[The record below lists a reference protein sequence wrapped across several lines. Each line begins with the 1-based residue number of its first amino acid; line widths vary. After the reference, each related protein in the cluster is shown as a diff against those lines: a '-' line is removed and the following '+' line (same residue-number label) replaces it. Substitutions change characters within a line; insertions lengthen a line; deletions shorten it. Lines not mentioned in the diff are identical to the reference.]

1 MRPTPIVALQIRRVV
16 GFGMLVAAGT
26 LFMLYLFRPR
36 PYVLAGAFAWA
47 ASSMMLLV
55 LSVDSGGA
63 HAADPNTITTG
74 RLGIG
79 AWSYAALFFGAAL
92 RLASG
97 WFRAPS
103 AIPLSMFWAIFAGA
117 AWVIFG
123 AAFFPRPGA
132 ILLPALLLMTSWH
145 LISAYG
151 YLKIVRQHRFVGAA
165 LAGIGVFSIAVINIS
180 ASGGGHCQ
188 PRHRAGLDQRRL
200 SQFAG
205 VIARHPRHAPADLR
219 GRDRGAARRRRP
231 RLPRAVTR

>member
-1 MRPTPIVALQIRRVV
+1 MTETARTFFRSTLLVLCLLAAVTSASASFDSASIASGQSSAHNEQPASNPITPAERLERAEWSLVRPTPIVTLQIRRVV

-36 PYVLAGAFAWA
+36 PYVMAGAFAWA

-55 LSVDSGGA
+55 LSVESGGT
-63 HAADPNTITTG
+63 HAADPNSITIG

-103 AIPLSMFWAIFAGA
+103 AIPVSMFWATFAGA

-132 ILLPALLLMTSWH
+132 ILLPALLLTTSWQ
-145 LISAYG
+145 LVAAYD
-151 YLKIVRQHRFVGAA
+151 YLKIVRRYRFC
-165 LAGIGVFSIAVINIS
+165 LLYTSPS
-180 ASGGGHCQ
+180 
-188 PRHRAGLDQRRL
+188 PRD
-200 SQFAG
+200 S
-205 VIARHPRHAPADLR
+205 
-219 GRDRGAARRRRP
+219 
-231 RLPRAVTR
+231 